1 MGLAKQLYE
10 LQELDLAIEGGEQSL
25 ARAKGQLGESAAV
38 LRVREE
44 LAAETG
50 RLEEL
55 QKKQHTLE
63 WEIDDLG
70 AKIKG
75 FEEELYSGR
84 IKNPKELA
92 NLQQDVQSL
101 KAKRSGLEDKAIEV
115 IEAVEAANASV
126 AGVGKELEV
135 KEAEW
140 RREQEKLA
148 AEITE
153 LTASLAKLREK
164 REQLVAGIDAEAVT
178 TYCDLR
184 KRKGVAIARVEQG
197 VCRGCRLS
205 LSNAELQRVRGG
217 NLVECSSC
225 GRILFLA

>member
-10 LQELDLAIEGGEQSL
+10 LQELDLAIEGSEQSL
-25 ARAKGQLGESAAV
+25 ARAKGQLGESVAV
-38 LRVREE
+38 LRVREK

-55 QKKQHTLE
+55 QKKQHDLE

-75 FEEELYSGR
+75 FDEELYSGR

-115 IEAVEAANASV
+115 MEAVEEASASV
-126 AGVGKELEV
+126 ASTGKELKA

-153 LTASLAKLREK
+153 LTASLTKLREK
-164 REQLVAGIDAEAVT
+164 REQLVAEIDAEVVT
-178 TYCDLR
+178 VYGDLR

-217 NLVECSSC
+217 SLVECSSC